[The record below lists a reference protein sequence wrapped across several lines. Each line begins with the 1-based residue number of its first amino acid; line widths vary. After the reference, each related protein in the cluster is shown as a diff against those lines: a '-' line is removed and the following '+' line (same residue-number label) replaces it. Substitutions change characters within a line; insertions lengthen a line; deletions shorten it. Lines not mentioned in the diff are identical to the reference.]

1 MYTGHPVARVG
12 EEITVR
18 LFFVIGRALS
28 GLGRNLAMTISVVLV
43 SFVSL
48 LFVGIGG
55 LAYLQVSS
63 MQQEWYA
70 KVEVSVYMCANDDQ
84 TPNCNGK
91 SATDAQVADVREAL
105 KSEPLA
111 SYIQNVTYQSANEV
125 YADFKRQYEGT
136 TLGEATTADMMP
148 QAFRIKLKD
157 PGKYKIISDR
167 ITGMPGVEQVQD
179 QSKLIQPL
187 ITVFKAASVISWGL
201 AGSMGFAAIL
211 LITTT
216 IRLSAMARQK
226 ETQIMRLNGASGLF
240 IQAPFML
247 EGAFSALLGAI
258 SACLIL
264 FIGVKYLVQGWI
276 QQTIQFIEFVDLT
289 DVAILSVVII
299 VSALLLSIVASIV
312 SLAKYT
318 KI

>member
-1 MYTGHPVARVG
+1 M
-12 EEITVR
+12 R
-18 LFFVIGRALS
+18 LLFVIGRALS

-63 MQQEWYA
+63 MQAEWYA
-70 KVEVSVYMCANDDQ
+70 KVEVSVYMCAAEDA

-91 SATDAQVADVREAL
+91 IATDAQVADVREAL
-105 KSEPLA
+105 KSQPLA
-111 SYIQNVTYQSANEV
+111 GYIETVTYQSANEV
-125 YADFKRQYEGT
+125 FKDFQKQYAGT

-157 PGKYKIISDR
+157 PSTYKVISDR

-179 QSKLIQPL
+179 QSKLIKPL
-187 ITVFKAASVISWGL
+187 ITVFKSASVISWGL
-201 AGSMGFAAIL
+201 AGAMGIAAVL

-247 EGAFSALLGAI
+247 EGAFSALMGAA
-258 SACLIL
+258 SACLVL
-264 FIGVKYLVQGWI
+264 FIGVKYLVQNWM
-276 QQTIQFIEFVDLT
+276 QHTIQFIKFVDLH
-289 DVAILSVVII
+289 DVGMLSLIIIL
-299 VSALLLSIVASIV
+299 SALLLSIVASIV

-318 KI
+318 KV

>member
-1 MYTGHPVARVG
+1 M
-12 EEITVR
+12 R

-28 GLGRNLAMTISVVLV
+28 GLGRNLAMTISVILV

-55 LAYLQVSS
+55 LAYLQVAA

-70 KVEVSVYMCANDDQ
+70 KVEVSVYMCANSDQ

-91 SATDAQVADVREAL
+91 IATDAQVADVREAL
-105 KSEPLA
+105 SVEPLA
-111 SYIQNVTYQSANEV
+111 GYIESVTYQSANQV
-125 YADFKRQYEGT
+125 FADFQRQYAGT

-148 QAFRIKLKD
+148 QAFRVKLKD
-157 PGKYKIISDR
+157 PTKYRIIADR

-179 QSKLIQPL
+179 QSKLVQPL

-247 EGAFSALLGAI
+247 EGALSALMGALA
-258 SACLIL
+258 ACFVL
-264 FIGVKYLVQGWI
+264 FAGVKYVVQGWMH
-276 QQTIQFIEFVDLT
+276 QTIQFIKFVDLP
-289 DVAILSVVII
+289 DVGILSLII
-299 VSALLLSIVASIV
+299 ILSALFLSIVASIV
-312 SLAKYT
+312 SLGKYT
-318 KI
+318 KV

>member
-1 MYTGHPVARVG
+1 M
-12 EEITVR
+12 R

-28 GLGRNLAMTISVVLV
+28 GLGRNLAMTVSVVLV

-63 MQQEWYA
+63 MQEEWYA
-70 KVEVSVYMCANDDQ
+70 KVEVSVYMCAADDP

-91 SATDAQVADVREAL
+91 IATDAQVADIRETL
-105 KSEPLA
+105 NSQPLA
-111 SYIQNVTYQSANEV
+111 GYIETVTYQSAGEV
-125 YADFKRQYEGT
+125 FKDFQKQYAGT

-157 PGKYKIISDR
+157 PSKYKIISDR

-179 QSKLIQPL
+179 QSKLIKPL
-187 ITVFKAASVISWGL
+187 ITVFKAASVIAWGL
-201 AGSMGFAAIL
+201 AGSMGIAAIL

-226 ETQIMRLNGASGLF
+226 ETQIMRLNGASTLF
-240 IQAPFML
+240 VQAPFML
-247 EGAFSALLGAI
+247 EGALSALMGAI
-258 SACLIL
+258 SACFIL
-264 FIGVKYLVQGWI
+264 FIGVKYVVQGWMHN
-276 QQTIQFIEFVDLT
+276 TIQFIRFVDLQ
-289 DVAILSVVII
+289 DVTILSLVII
-299 VSALLLSIVASIV
+299 LSAFLLSIVASLV

-318 KI
+318 KV